1 MKARARNKSNGE
13 TVFRTSGNSEK
24 YHPRE
29 RRMRRNGRATRGA
42 HRGALAYLLS
52 SYAVRYARVRPA
64 NSCKALS
71 CWRRAYVSPLL
82 TIPTSLQIY
91 VSFIARDSR
100 RDSSTWSNYRAF
112 HWSSTGKRPCPIIIA
127 IVCSSRATTNNLCAN
142 GTYTRLESAI
152 NRLSSLPKP

>member
-71 CWRRAYVSPLL
+71 CWRRAYVSPPL

-100 RDSSTWSNYRAF
+100 RDSSTWSNYRA
-112 HWSSTGKRPCPIIIA
+112 STGP
-127 IVCSSRATTNNLCAN
+127 
-142 GTYTRLESAI
+142 RLE
-152 NRLSSLPKP
+152 NCRVRLSSRLFARLARQRTICAPTVRIHGSKVP